1 VQRNLNLRYVSR
13 LRFVLLA
20 LAWTAVIL
28 RLYNHKPLSCCHLH
42 DDFHVC
48 ARELLILAAFV
59 LIRTVTADVKSF
71 QTLVLSGTNICR
83 FLLFRASMVRIPAH
97 SYSGTRKY
105 LGALR
110 RVNPERTSSPQLI
123 VIRCHHLEISPHTFK
138 PALSDAISHPWK
150 LILEAFDEGPESF
163 RIRVTFFDEARH
175 VVGPTLWLF
184 RGRWSF
190 T

>member
-1 VQRNLNLRYVSR
+1 MGLNSQQ
-13 LRFVLLA
+13 
-20 LAWTAVIL
+20 
-28 RLYNHKPLSCCHLH
+28 NGLS
-42 DDFHVC
+42 
-48 ARELLILAAFV
+48 LAAPGYYSFGM
-59 LIRTVTADVKSF
+59 LIHQWNHVVPMLWGNHHYDRCALK
-71 QTLVLSGTNICR
+71 VLSGTNVCR
-83 FLLFRASMVRIPAH
+83 FLLFRASMVRVPAH
-97 SYSGTRKY
+97 SCSGTRKY

-123 VIRCHHLEISPHTFK
+123 VIRWHHLEISPHTFK
-138 PALSDAISHPWK
+138 PASSDAILHPWK
-150 LILEAFDEGPESF
+150 PILEAFDEGPESF